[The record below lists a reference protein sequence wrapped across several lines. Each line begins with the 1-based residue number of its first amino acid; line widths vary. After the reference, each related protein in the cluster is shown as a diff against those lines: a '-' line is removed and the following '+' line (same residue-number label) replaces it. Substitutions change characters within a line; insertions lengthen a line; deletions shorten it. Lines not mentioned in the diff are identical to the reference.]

1 MFNLTNAAKIF
12 RIITWIKLIVDRTLK
27 VTVLFLMFLLPIQL
41 GFAFLTYVYMGP
53 YLEKYSTLIG
63 CAKMQI
69 ITMMGQQD
77 SMSLMRSS
85 FNFTIM
91 WTMSFIIFFAY
102 FFLTSSIVGVEDGF
116 DVTCQ
121 ERGYPSDFAKASKWS
136 PQEYIIWMCATLPKN
151 TFKKVMDVLEYP
163 EDQFDDTYDYA
174 ENSDEVESEKNSDDE
189 EED

>member
-1 MFNLTNAAKIF
+1 MFNLTNAMKIF
-12 RIITWIKLIVDRTLK
+12 RIVTWIKLIVDRTLN

-91 WTMSFIIFFAY
+91 WTMSFIVFFAY

-121 ERGYPSDFAKASKWS
+121 ERGYPSDFAIASRWTW
-136 PQEYIIWMCATLPKN
+136 QEYVIWMCQMLPKN
-151 TFKKVMDVLEYP
+151 SYNKLLEKL
-163 EDQFDDTYDYA
+163 E
-174 ENSDEVESEKNSDDE
+174 
-189 EED
+189 

>member
-1 MFNLTNAAKIF
+1 MFNLTNAMKIF
-12 RIITWIKLIVDRTLK
+12 RIIAWIKLIVDRTLN
-27 VTVLFLMFLLPIQL
+27 VTTLFLMFLLPIQL

-69 ITMMGQQD
+69 VTMMGQQD

-85 FNFTIM
+85 YNFTIM
-91 WTMSFIIFFAY
+91 WTMSFIVFFAY

-121 ERGYPSDFAKASKWS
+121 ERGYPDDFAKASKWNIK
-136 PQEYIIWMCATLPKN
+136 EYIIWMASSLPK
-151 TFKKVMDVLEYP
+151 K
-163 EDQFDDTYDYA
+163 
-174 ENSDEVESEKNSDDE
+174 
-189 EED
+189 